1 MPVFRRRNAYTP
13 GKVERAVMLPATRTA
28 LAAGLAA
35 LALAGC
41 GVDYY
46 LQSVAGQADMLARA
60 RPIDE
65 VLATTTD
72 ARLAERLERTRE
84 IRAYASSALGLPDNS
99 SYTRYADL
107 GRPYVV
113 WNVVA
118 TPALSLTPRQWCYPV
133 AGCVSYRG
141 FFSEDEAKAEAARLS
156 AAGDDV
162 HIGGVPAYSTLGWF
176 SDPVLSS
183 FIRYPDT
190 ALARLVF
197 HELAHQVAYVKDD
210 SEFNESFAVA
220 VEEAG
225 LSRWI
230 AGQSASPRHAT
241 LVAEHLR
248 GDRMRAE
255 FARLVRDARPKL
267 AHIYASNLSKRDKLA
282 KKREVLAALK
292 AGYEEAKAADPAMAG
307 YDKWFA
313 GYENKGPSN
322 AALAAVALY
331 DTKVPAFRAML
342 AESGGD
348 FPTFYARVRELAD
361 KPRDERNA
369 YLAAL
374 SAGQATAASAR

>member
-1 MPVFRRRNAYTP
+1 M
-13 GKVERAVMLPATRTA
+13 KLPAARTA
-28 LAAGLAA
+28 LVAA
-35 LALAGC
+35 LTAAALAGC

-72 ARLAERLERTRE
+72 QKLAERLERTRE
-84 IRAYASSALGLPDNS
+84 IRAYASRALGLPDNT

-133 AGCVSYRG
+133 AGCVAYRG
-141 FFSEDEAKAEAARLS
+141 FFNEADAKAEAARL
-156 AAGDDV
+156 AGNGDDV

-176 SDPVLSS
+176 SDPILSS

-210 SEFNESFAVA
+210 SEFNESFASA

-225 LSRWI
+225 VSRWI
-230 AGQSASPRHAT
+230 SAQSSSPRHAA

-255 FARLVRDARPKL
+255 FARLVRDAKPKL
-267 AHIYASNLSKRDKLA
+267 AALYASDAPNREKLA
-282 KKREVLAALK
+282 KKRAILASMRVA
-292 AGYEEAKAADPAMAG
+292 YEEAKAGDPGLAG
-307 YDKWFA
+307 VERWFS
-313 GYENKGPSN
+313 GYENGGPNN
-322 AALAAVALY
+322 ASLAAVGLY

-342 AESGGD
+342 VQEGGD
-348 FPTFYARVRELAD
+348 LPSFYARVRDLAA

-369 YLAAL
+369 YLASLA
-374 SAGQATAASAR
+374 AGRSTAASSRP

>member
-1 MPVFRRRNAYTP
+1 MHHPLRS
-13 GKVERAVMLPATRTA
+13 A
-28 LAAGLAA
+28 LVAGLAA
-35 LALAGC
+35 TALAGC
-41 GVDYY
+41 GIDYY

-72 ARLAERLERTRE
+72 AKLAERLERTRE
-84 IRAYASSALGLPDNS
+84 IRVYASRVLGLPDNT

-141 FFSEDEAKAEAARLS
+141 FFSEGEAKAEAARL
-156 AAGDDV
+156 AANGDDV

-210 SEFNESFAVA
+210 SEFNESFAAA

-225 LSRWI
+225 VSRWI
-230 AGQSASPRHAT
+230 SAQSSSPRHAA

-267 AHIYASNLSKRDKLA
+267 AQLYASSLPRREKLA
-282 KKREVLAALK
+282 KKREILAAMK
-292 AGYEEAKAADPAMAG
+292 AAYEEARAADPALAG
-307 YDKWFA
+307 YERWFA
-313 GYENKGPSN
+313 GYDNKGPSN
-322 AALAAVALY
+322 ASLAAVALY

-342 AESGGD
+342 AQSAGD
-348 FPTFYARVRELAD
+348 FPAFYERVRDLAT

-369 YLAAL
+369 YLAAIA
-374 SAGQATAASAR
+374 SGQATAATAR